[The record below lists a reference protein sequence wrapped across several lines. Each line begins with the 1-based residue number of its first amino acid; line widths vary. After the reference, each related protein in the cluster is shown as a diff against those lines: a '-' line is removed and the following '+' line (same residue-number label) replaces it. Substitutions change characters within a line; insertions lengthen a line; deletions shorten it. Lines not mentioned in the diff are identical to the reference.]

1 MIDVDHLSFSVL
13 VKQFAKKLLAKKL
26 TITTAES
33 CTGGWIA
40 QALTAEPGSS
50 EWFDSGFITYSNES
64 KKRFLNVSADLLS
77 FSGPGAVSK
86 EVVISMAQGAKD
98 SSGSN
103 VVIAVSGI
111 AGPDGGETEKPV
123 GTIWIAW
130 QWESKI
136 QSKRFIFSGDRYEVR
151 RSAVEASLLG
161 AIELIS

>member
-1 MIDVDHLSFSVL
+1 MTDLNHLSFSAL
-13 VKQFAKKLLAKKL
+13 VKKFAKKLLAKKL
-26 TITTAES
+26 IVSTAES

-50 EWFDSGFITYSNES
+50 DWFDSGFITYSNES
-64 KKRFLNVSADLLS
+64 KKRSLNVPADLLS

-98 SSGSN
+98 CSGAN
-103 VVIAVSGI
+103 LVIAVSGI
-111 AGPDGGETEKPV
+111 AGPDGGEVEKPV
-123 GTIWIAW
+123 GTVWIAW
-130 QWESKI
+130 QWETKI
-136 QSKRFIFSGDRYEVR
+136 EAKRFVFSGERYEVR

>member
-1 MIDVDHLSFSVL
+1 MIDVDHLSFSIL

-64 KKRFLNVSADLLS
+64 KKRFLNVPADLLS

>member
-1 MIDVDHLSFSVL
+1 MIDVDHLSFSIL
-13 VKQFAKKLLAKKL
+13 VKHFAKKLLAKML

-64 KKRFLNVSADLLS
+64 KKRCLNVPADLLS

>member
-64 KKRFLNVSADLLS
+64 KKRCLNVSADLLS
-77 FSGPGAVSK
+77 FSGPGAVSE

>member
-1 MIDVDHLSFSVL
+1 MIDVDHLSFSIL

-26 TITTAES
+26 TLTTAES

-50 EWFDSGFITYSNES
+50 EWFDSGFVTYSNES
-64 KKRFLNVSADLLS
+64 KKRYLNVSADLLS

-123 GTIWIAW
+123 GTIWVAW

-136 QSKRFIFSGDRYEVR
+136 QSRRFIFSGDRYEVR

>member
-64 KKRFLNVSADLLS
+64 KKRYLNVSADLLS